1 MGCLCLS
8 PVGSAGTKGYK
19 QASFLSF
26 FWEALGVEG
35 WVRVWGFGLDHRLV
49 NFMLQGLASFLL
61 SVTQYQTQFN
71 GEGFFTFQSFSL

>member
-1 MGCLCLS
+1 M
-8 PVGSAGTKGYK
+8 PVPVACRVCWDQGLQTGFIPVL
-19 QASFLSF
+19 FL
-26 FWEALGVEG
+26 EALGVEG